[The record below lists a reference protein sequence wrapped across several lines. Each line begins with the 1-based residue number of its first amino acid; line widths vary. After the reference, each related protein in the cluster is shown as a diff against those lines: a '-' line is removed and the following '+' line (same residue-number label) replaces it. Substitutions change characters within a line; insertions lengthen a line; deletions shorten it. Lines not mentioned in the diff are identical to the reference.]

1 MKIKKLNENK
11 HFAGT
16 GKNGKKINHLK
27 RFKDDEKAIELPINI
42 VVMLVVGMVALAA
55 LLSIIPKSKE
65 NLSVDIID
73 IKIDNGTM
81 QEGSVATVGGAG
93 EYLVRVFLRVY
104 DKNNNPV
111 EKASVTISGGGGFG
125 VDQTNGDGEAIVYL
139 GNTISTKVTLR
150 PNQKNVELKLVAKAN
165 GYYDYEDEK
174 AVVLYQK

>member
-1 MKIKKLNENK
+1 MKLRTRDETK
-11 HFAGT
+11 HFGT
-16 GKNGKKINHLK
+16 GRKNSS
-27 RFKDDEKAIELPINI
+27 FKSFKNNEKAIELPINI

-73 IKIDNGTM
+73 ITIGSGAI

-93 EYLVRVFLRVY
+93 DYKVRVFARVF

-125 VDQTNGDGEAIVYL
+125 VDQTHADGEAIVYL
-139 GNTISTKVTLR
+139 GGTSNANVTLR
-150 PNQKNVELKLVAKAN
+150 PNQKSVDLKLVAKAN

>member
-1 MKIKKLNENK
+1 MRKRTINEKK
-11 HFAGT
+11 HFPGAGNM
-16 GKNGKKINHLK
+16 KSSLKK
-27 RFKDDEKAIELPINI
+27 FKEDERAIELPINI

-73 IKIDNGTM
+73 IKIDNGTV
-81 QEGSVATVGGAG
+81 QTGSVATVGGAG
-93 EYLVRVFLRVY
+93 EYLVRVFLKVY

-125 VDQTNGDGEAIVYL
+125 VDQTNGDGEAIVYI

-150 PNQKNVELKLVAKAN
+150 PNQKSVDLKLVAKAN
-165 GYYDYEDEK
+165 GYYDYEDQK

>member
-1 MKIKKLNENK
+1 MRIRTINEKK
-11 HFAGT
+11 HFSGT
-16 GKNGKKINHLK
+16 GKRNSNLKK
-27 RFKDDEKAIELPINI
+27 FKDDERAIELPINI

-65 NLSVDIID
+65 NLSVDILDVTID
-73 IKIDNGTM
+73 SGAVQN
-81 QEGSVATVGGAG
+81 GSVATVGGAG
-93 EYLVRVFLRVY
+93 EYKVRVFLKVY

-111 EKASVTISGGGGFG
+111 EKASITISGGGGFG

-150 PNQKNVELKLVAKAN
+150 PNQKSVELKLVAKAN